1 MSLLDNFHN
10 FVAALP
16 PPVRDELDTVS
27 TYREVAAGG
36 RLLRAGSPTAEVS
49 QIQEG
54 RVKYCAWDINGR
66 ETVLTYMTR
75 GDWVGLS
82 EMFTGLPATWDV
94 VAKTP
99 VSVRVIQRRDFDRLL
114 DKHPQIARQLLKM
127 FALRFTLHRL
137 FGLDHSAVSLKE
149 RVIKMLYFLSFS
161 YEKEADGENPVVMN
175 LSQEELGKVVG
186 ASRQKLNP
194 ALKAIEREGLLDIH
208 LGGVTL
214 RSRAL
219 IVQRYGYLLYPIVP
233 TAD

>member
-1 MSLLDNFHN
+1 
-10 FVAALP
+10 
-16 PPVRDELDTVS
+16 
-27 TYREVAAGG
+27 
-36 RLLRAGSPTAEVS
+36 
-49 QIQEG
+49 
-54 RVKYCAWDINGR
+54 
-66 ETVLTYMTR
+66 
-75 GDWVGLS
+75 
-82 EMFTGLPATWDV
+82 
-94 VAKTP
+94 
-99 VSVRVIQRRDFDRLL
+99 
-114 DKHPQIARQLLKM
+114 
-127 FALRFTLHRL
+127 
-137 FGLDHSAVSLKE
+137 
-149 RVIKMLYFLSFS
+149 MLYFLSFS